1 MIPAIRARVTSRRIL
16 VVVVFA
22 LGAGHAWAAPD
33 GARLFARNCAAC
45 HGANGTGGVGIPLAL
60 PDLLSTVDDSFL
72 RQTIRHG
79 RPGRVMPAFRQ
90 LSDTEVNAIVAYVR
104 GWAKS
109 PVLPLP
115 AVGRGDAARGA
126 KLFANHCA
134 ACHGPNGEGGPGTG
148 VTFSRP
154 RDLPI
159 LAPALNNAGFLAA
172 ASDGIIKATLMRGR
186 RGTPMPNF
194 LKQGLSEAQLDD
206 IVTYVRSFEK
216 RAPIADRA
224 ALEHEPPILMRETEG
239 TVTDVV
245 DRLKI
250 AIGAA
255 NMRLIRAEPADKGF
269 AEPGKENTA
278 VMIVDGCDFHFVNKA
293 LGVDPRVG
301 LFLPCRITVVQQG
314 KKVLIMSVN
323 PKRLSAIFNNAEL
336 DQLCSRMYRIYSDIL
351 DEAAM

>member
-1 MIPAIRARVTSRRIL
+1 MIPAFHARVPSLRLLAALLLT
-16 VVVVFA
+16 
-22 LGAGHAWAAPD
+22 LGAGHVSAAPN
-33 GARLFARNCAAC
+33 GAHLFARNCAVC
-45 HGANGTGGVGIPLAL
+45 HGARGTGGVGVPLAL

-72 RQTIRHG
+72 RKTIRHG

-90 LSDTEVNAIVAYVR
+90 LSDAEVDAIVAYVR

-115 AVGRGDAARGA
+115 HVGHGDPARGA
-126 KLFANHCA
+126 KLFAAHCA
-134 ACHGPNGEGGPGTG
+134 VCHGPDGEGGPGTG

-154 RDLPI
+154 RNLPI

-194 LKQGLSEAQLDD
+194 LKQGLTDAQLDD
-206 IVTYVRSFEK
+206 IVAYVRSFQK
-216 RAPIADRA
+216 HAPVIDHA
-224 ALEHEPPILMRETEG
+224 AVEAEPPILMRETKG
-239 TVTDVV
+239 TVAEIV

-250 AIGAA
+250 AIAA
-255 NMRLIRAEPADKGF
+255 ENMRLIRAEPADTGF
-269 AEPGKENTA
+269 VTPGRENA
-278 VMIVDGCDFHFVNKA
+278 QVMIVDGCDFHFVDKA
-293 LGVDPRVG
+293 LGIDPRVG
-301 LFLPCRITVVQQG
+301 LFLPCRITVVQRG
-314 KKVLIMSVN
+314 DKVLVMSVN

-336 DQLCSRMYRIYSDIL
+336 DQLCNRMYGIYSDIL